1 MNAVGGPERALFVH
15 CAAGVHRAAMMTLAI
30 LCAQGWEIEDA
41 MQTKLLA
48 RRPVVD
54 FASVYVE
61 SVERFLQQQVK
72 AAD

>member
-1 MNAVGGPERALFVH
+1 VFIH

-30 LCAQGWEIEDA
+30 LCAQGWDIGDA
-41 MQTKLLA
+41 MQMVTA

-54 FASVYVE
+54 FADVYVE
-61 SVERFLQQQVK
+61 SVEKFLQQQVK

>member
-1 MNAVGGPERALFVH
+1 
-15 CAAGVHRAAMMTLAI
+15 MMTLAI
-30 LCAQGWEIEDA
+30 LCAQGWDMQDA
-41 MQTKLLA
+41 MQTIMA

-54 FASVYVE
+54 FADVYVE